1 VTMTKRKKW
10 ILISGIALIL
20 VVAILFSLFWFV
32 WRDEEPEEPEVV
44 VPVVDTSTLF
54 VMPDEMVFIKDGKET
69 AVSGAQ
75 MSEILADLVWLE
87 ENVVDF
93 DTINGFFSDSETSNI
108 MAHFLCVELRY
119 EQRYRY
125 TGEMGPFLNME
136 YDALL
141 VCLAGLPSWIIP
153 YRDGAYQAVG
163 EVGSYWMMIHYDPE
177 DYDNPIKPQDRPL
190 VKEATAVTAH
200 IKSFYTP

>member
-54 VMPDEMVFIKDGKET
+54 AMPDEMVFIKDGKET
-69 AVSGAQ
+69 AVSPAQ

-87 ENVVDF
+87 ENVVEF
-93 DTINGFFSDSETSNI
+93 DSINGEFTESRTSEY
-108 MAHFLCVELRY
+108 MARFLCVKLRY
-119 EQRYRY
+119 GQRYRY

-136 YDALL
+136 YDTLL
-141 VCLAGLPSWIIP
+141 VCLGDRPGWIIP

-163 EVGSYWMMIHYDPE
+163 RSYWMMVHYDPY